1 MTRPDIDLAERLFR
15 VLRARSL
22 DSPGVTRASYGPG
35 EQMAH
40 DLVAAEARDLGL
52 EVAIDAAGNLY
63 ATLPGRDRTAPA
75 FVVGSHLDTVPHGGN
90 YDGAAGVV
98 AGMSAVAGLRR
109 AGLIPPR
116 DVTVMGIRAEES
128 TWFNASYIGSRA
140 ALGLLAPEELGTV
153 RRSDTGRSLGEHLAE
168 AGFDPA
174 ALRGRPAHLTAGG
187 VFGFLEVHIEQG
199 PILEERGVPTAVVT
213 GIRGA
218 FRYREARCLGQWAHS
233 GAVPRAYRR
242 DAVVAASELVAA
254 LDAAWGDLESAGH
267 DLVVT
272 VGQFFTDA
280 RLHAFSKVP
289 GEARFCIDARSL
301 STATLDT
308 VRETVH
314 RLAAG
319 VAERRGVRFEMGPI
333 TGTRPAVLDPGLRRR
348 LADAARALGI
358 PTIDLAS
365 GAGHDAVTFAN
376 AGIPTAMLFIRNQG
390 GSHNPEEAMDLADFE
405 RAAAI
410 LTAVLAG

>member
-1 MTRPDIDLAERLFR
+1 MLTPDVALADRLFR
-15 VLRARSL
+15 TLRDRSL
-22 DSPGVTRASYGPG
+22 DTPGVTRPSYGPG

-40 DLVAAEARDLGL
+40 DLVRAEAEALGL
-52 EVAIDAAGNLY
+52 EVATDAAGNLY
-63 ATLPGRDRTAPA
+63 ATLPGRDRRAPA

-98 AGMSAVAGLRR
+98 AGLSAVAGLRR
-109 AGLIPPR
+109 AGVTPPR

-140 ALGLLAPEELGTV
+140 ALGLLPPEELDTV
-153 RRSDTGRSLGEHLAE
+153 RRFDTGRTLGDHLAE

-174 ALRGRPAHLTAGG
+174 ALRRRPAHLAPGRAR
-187 VFGFLEVHIEQG
+187 GFIEVHIEQG
-199 PILEERGVPTAVVT
+199 PILMERGIPTAVVT

-218 FRYREARCLGQWAHS
+218 FRYREARCAGQWAHS
-233 GAVPRAYRR
+233 GAVPRAYRH
-242 DAVVAASELVAA
+242 DAVVAASELVTG
-254 LDAAWGDLESAGH
+254 LDAVWGELDAKGH

-272 VGQFFTDA
+272 VGQFYTDA

-289 GEARFCIDARSL
+289 GEVRFCIDARSL
-301 STATLDT
+301 STATLDV
-308 VRETVH
+308 VREAADH
-314 RLAAG
+314 LAAEIG
-319 VAERRGVRFEMGPI
+319 ARRGVRFDLGPI
-333 TGTRPAVLDPGLRRR
+333 TGTKAAVLDAGLRAC
-348 LADAARALGI
+348 LADAARTLGI
-358 PTIDLAS
+358 PSIEMAS
-365 GAGHDAVTFAN
+365 GAGHDAVTFAG

-410 LTAVLAG
+410 LATVLAA